1 MTIYEI
7 ELQPDV
13 LAEIEAIMS
22 KSGYIDSMQRRKD
35 NEALTRIYLRYIE
48 NWHWKPHERNY
59 EPTLQKWLSCGRC
72 INKVLEYFE
81 TRFGNEW
88 Q

>member
-13 LAEIEAIMS
+13 LAQIEVIML
-22 KSGYIDSMQRRKD
+22 KTGYIDSIQRNAD
-35 NEALTRIYLRYIE
+35 NEALTRIFVRYIE
-48 NWHWKPHERNY
+48 NWAWMPHEKNY
-59 EPTLQKWLSCGRC
+59 EPTVQKWLSCGRC

-81 TRFGNEW
+81 KRFGNEW
-88 Q
+88 